1 MVQHMQAR
9 PGRSQSRGAEKC
21 SERSTRCFVPLF
33 GADSHTCTE
42 MQKCRNAEMQMCASS
57 TQHAKDGLGD
67 TIRCGAEGGGS
78 GCCSSWPAG
87 CSSTRSAATAAVED
101 ELTGLPKFG
110 YRCLIGV

>member
-33 GADSHTCTE
+33 GADSHTY
-42 MQKCRNAEMQMCASS
+42 
-57 TQHAKDGLGD
+57 GLGD

>member
-42 MQKCRNAEMQMCASS
+42 MQKCRNAEMQKCRY
-57 TQHAKDGLGD
+57 GLGD